1 MNLQGMTEYLDSLE
15 KRGIP
20 SVDCIV
26 YKDHEQ
32 IYRHM
37 NGTTDEAK
45 TKKGVG
51 DELYLMFSMTKVQT
65 MTAVLQLVEQGKLSL
80 EDEVGKYL
88 PAYQNL
94 SVKQETIYPSLI
106 HSEVVARIRAEP
118 R

>member
-37 NGTTDEAK
+37 NGTTDVAK
-45 TKKGVG
+45 TKQVAG

-65 MTAVLQLVEQGKLSL
+65 MVCIMQRCPLHALARSLQHLWLKKGV
-80 EDEVGKYL
+80 
-88 PAYQNL
+88 
-94 SVKQETIYPSLI
+94 
-106 HSEVVARIRAEP
+106 
-118 R
+118 